1 MIRFILF
8 VQLDLITYLDDII
21 IFLGKKLYI
30 DISHLRCN
38 IWHFKMVLIYALQ
51 NHNYSSA
58 TIATAIENKIDVE
71 KRFQYV
77 HIIHTNIYFQYSRS
91 SSLSFYFYP
100 ALFSPLNFF
109 FFILL
114 YLSNFSYSNYT
125 YITFAL
131 QMRKLREKGWIL
143 CVHMAWSVSM

>member
-1 MIRFILF
+1 MNIGRWNNM
-8 VQLDLITYLDDII
+8 VN
-21 IFLGKKLYI
+21 FLGKNVYI
-30 DISHLRCN
+30 DISYLRCN

-77 HIIHTNIYFQYSRS
+77 HIIHTYIFSVQSLFFPFPFIFTPL
-91 SSLSFYFYP
+91 SSL
-100 ALFSPLNFF
+100 LWNFF

-114 YLSNFSYSNYT
+114 HLSNFSDSNYT

-143 CVHMAWSVSM
+143 CVHMAWRVSM